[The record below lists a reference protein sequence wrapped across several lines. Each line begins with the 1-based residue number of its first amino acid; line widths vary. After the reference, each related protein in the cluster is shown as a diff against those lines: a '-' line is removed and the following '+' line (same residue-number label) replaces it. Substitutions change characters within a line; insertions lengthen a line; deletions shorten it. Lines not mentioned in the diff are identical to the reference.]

1 MYSFVFRV
9 DSGNVPELGTG
20 HLYRCIKI
28 YNFLVKKKINKNK
41 ILFITKTRDK
51 YKISKKILNKFEI
64 NYKSIDSK
72 ITDSSIQENLFLQKY
87 PSKVIIFDRLTKI
100 NNKFLKKIKNNFNK
114 VVGIDAEI
122 NKNAKIDFQLNPLNN
137 NLNIDQKL
145 KKFKFNILPSID
157 EKIKFKKKKKKNKII
172 FTFFGGYDFKQI
184 KRKILNLKIS
194 NLKFIFPK
202 NKKNFYDLMKKSDLV
217 LCSGGLTVFDAIY
230 LNKIIIAIPQYD
242 HQLKN
247 LKALNR
253 KKVISV
259 CKINNNF
266 SKNLLKLIEK
276 SLNFTYKQKVKI
288 KKQQKKIISKKS
300 QTQILKKIYELHL

>member
-41 ILFITKTRDK
+41 ILFIVKTKDK
-51 YKISKKILNKFEI
+51 YKISKKILNKFKI

-72 ITDSSIQENLFLQKY
+72 ITDSSLEENLFLQKF

-114 VVGIDAEI
+114 VVGIDALV

-137 NLNIDQKL
+137 NLNFDQKL
-145 KKFKFNILPSID
+145 KKFKFNILPAID
-157 EKIKFKKKKKKNKII
+157 EKKKFIKKKKIKTI
-172 FTFFGGYDFKQI
+172 FTFFGGYDFKKI
-184 KRKILNLKIS
+184 KKKILNLKVP
-194 NLKFIFPK
+194 NAKFMFPK
-202 NKKNFYDLMKKSDLV
+202 TKKNFYKLMIKSDLV

-230 LNKIIIAIPQYD
+230 LNKIIIAIPQYK

-247 LKALNR
+247 LKAL
-253 KKVISV
+253 KKKQVISF
-259 CKINNNF
+259 CKISKNFNN
-266 SKNLLKLIEK
+266 NLLKLIEK
-276 SLNFTYKQKVKI
+276 SLNFTYKQKVEI

-300 QTQILKKIYELHL
+300 QTQTLKKIYELHL

>member
-1 MYSFVFRV
+1 
-9 DSGNVPELGTG
+9 
-20 HLYRCIKI
+20 
-28 YNFLVKKKINKNK
+28 
-41 ILFITKTRDK
+41 
-51 YKISKKILNKFEI
+51 
-64 NYKSIDSK
+64 
-72 ITDSSIQENLFLQKY
+72 
-87 PSKVIIFDRLTKI
+87 
-100 NNKFLKKIKNNFNK
+100 
-114 VVGIDAEI
+114 
-122 NKNAKIDFQLNPLNN
+122 
-137 NLNIDQKL
+137 
-145 KKFKFNILPSID
+145 
-157 EKIKFKKKKKKNKII
+157 
-172 FTFFGGYDFKQI
+172 
-184 KRKILNLKIS
+184 
-194 NLKFIFPK
+194 
-202 NKKNFYDLMKKSDLV
+202 MKKSDLV

-266 SKNLLKLIEK
+266 NKNLLKLIEK